1 MDKIRQQK
9 TGIAISRAGLQ
20 TVIVRVDTH
29 IAHPLYKKRVRKT
42 KRFAVHDVDNQVK
55 VGDTVLIGETRPISK
70 TKHWEVVEI
79 IKTSNPQ
86 PTI

>member
-1 MDKIRQQK
+1 MEKIRQQK
-9 TGIAISRAGLQ
+9 TGIVISRAGQQ

-29 IAHPLYKKRVRKT
+29 IAHPLFKKRVRKT
-42 KRFAVHDVDNQVK
+42 KRFAVHDANNEVT

-70 TKHWEVVEI
+70 TKHWAVMKIV
-79 IKTSNPQ
+79 KTNAL